1 MFRAVSLVGILSL
14 ASVTIASAQPTEP
27 TTHTSFPRVIR
38 IAGTLPRSVGAP
50 SPIATITF
58 AIYSEETGGTP
69 LWQETQ
75 TVIVDGAGAYNA
87 LLGRRC
93 RTGYRWRSSRHTTRG
108 GSASTSKARMSPIN
122 RAC

>member
-50 SPIATITF
+50 SPTATITF

-75 TVIVDGAGAYNA
+75 TVIVDGTGAY
-87 LLGRRC
+87 LSLIHI
-93 RTGYRWRSSRHTTRG
+93 SEPTR
-108 GSASTSKARMSPIN
+108 PY
-122 RAC
+122 